1 VAKMKV
7 MDLFCGT
14 GGFSKGF
21 ENTGAFRVD
30 YGIDVLPVAVDT
42 FRLNHIGAVSVA
54 ADICEVGLGYVSQR
68 AGLLQGE
75 VDVIVGGPPC
85 QGFSSI
91 RPFRS
96 SNEDDPRNTLFEEFA
111 SYVNYFRPP
120 VFVMENVVGLATHK
134 NGSTIEQMQE
144 CFQGLGYSS
153 DWRIL
158 NAAHFG
164 VPQKRERL
172 VMIGAQEGIGLQF
185 PSPTH
190 AGDFKTIGLR
200 DHSRRILPPIRHQAP
215 SLFEDESKLL
225 DAVTAMEAIG
235 DLPPLFAGE
244 CIEEY
249 DLPPQGDYQAAR
261 RLNSERLTWHVA
273 TGHSA
278 RMLKIIRHAGSNI
291 SAVPKHLISSGFSS
305 SYSRLDP
312 HEPSVT
318 LTVNFV
324 HPASNKC
331 IHPFQDRALTLREG
345 ARLQSFDDD
354 FCFAGTRTQ
363 VAKQIGNAV
372 PPLLGQAIAESVMD
386 MLGRRQNGA

>member
-1 VAKMKV
+1 MKI
-7 MDLFCGT
+7 MYLFCGT

-21 ENTGAFRVD
+21 DDTGAFSVD
-30 YGIDVLPVAVDT
+30 YGIDILPVAVDT
-42 FRLNHIGAVSVA
+42 FQMNHPHAVA
-54 ADICEVGLGYVSQR
+54 LPADIRKIRHGSVSDLT
-68 AGLLQGE
+68 GILHGG

-96 SNEDDPRNTLFEEFA
+96 SHDDDPRNSLFEEFA
-111 SYVNYFRPP
+111 SYINYFRPS

-134 NGSTIEQMQE
+134 KGFAIEQIQE
-144 CFQGLGYSS
+144 CFDSLGYES

-172 VMIGAQEGIGLQF
+172 VMIGAQGGIGVRF
-185 PSPTH
+185 PSPSH
-190 AGDFKTIGLR
+190 SGEFGTIGIR
-200 DHSRRILPPIRHQAP
+200 DCSRRLLPPPCEDHLT
-215 SLFEDESKLL
+215 LFADEQPKLPE
-225 DAVTAMEAIG
+225 AVTAMEAIG
-235 DLPPLFAGE
+235 DLPSVAAGE
-244 CIEEY
+244 WVHDY
-249 DLPPQGDYQAAR
+249 DLPPQSDYQAAR
-261 RLNSERLTWHVA
+261 RRNSKYLEWHVA
-273 TGHSA
+273 TGHTE
-278 RMLKIIRHAGSNI
+278 RMLEIIRHAGSNI
-291 SAVPKHLISSGFSS
+291 SSIPEHLISSGFSS

-312 HEPSVT
+312 DEPSVT

-354 FCFAGTRTQ
+354 FQFAGTRSQIAEQ
-363 VAKQIGNAV
+363 VGNAV
-372 PPLLGQAIAESVMD
+372 PPLLGQVIAEAVLD
-386 MLGRRQNGA
+386 MLYGSPRP